1 MRLRG
6 KVRHSAARNSE
17 AAGENTWLE
26 STWLENTWVENIEVE
41 NIEVENTWA
50 LSISAAR
57 AAEMSGQ
64 VAKRLLGPT
73 LRMK

>member
-41 NIEVENTWA
+41 NTWA